1 MKNNGCLVYSAALK
15 AVEKTLGYLCPWFGQ
30 WTECYSI
37 GGQLSM
43 GEYPLSKL
51 RIVDVTDRL
60 HGIAALL
67 TDCRPNILANSGAEM
82 PAPIIA
88 THKVIFEL
96 RGLRLK

>member
-15 AVEKTLGYLCPWFGQ
+15 AVEKTIGYLCPWFGQ

-43 GEYPLSKL
+43 REYPLSKL
-51 RIVDVTDRL
+51 RIVDVTDPF

-67 TDCRPNILANSGAEM
+67 TD
-82 PAPIIA
+82 
-88 THKVIFEL
+88 
-96 RGLRLK
+96 